1 MKKLIIYLL
10 MTLHTIDGFAQ
21 KTYSLKIQ
29 TLQAGTNNIGEKTS
43 YLPAEPALPA
53 GRNTFKNKLERHQ
66 ELQNYLS
73 QFYDRGYLAATF
85 DSLVEDSTMLV
96 AYINPGRVYKWV
108 TLKQGNV
115 DEGILSKVGFREKL
129 YSNKPIYYKQ
139 VRKLHEKLLTYCEN
153 NGYPFAS
160 VKLDSIEFSEFSIE
174 AKLNLTKNIE
184 FHIESIIIKGDAKIV
199 PVYLY
204 NYLSIKPGDLY
215 NESLVSKISS
225 RLRELPFV
233 KETNPFKVV
242 FTEDNSIPSTWEPPD
257 KVAKII
263 LHLAEKKASRFNG
276 ILGILPNNTT
286 TGKLLLT
293 GEARLKLQ
301 NSFGRGE
308 LINLDWR
315 KLQVNTQDLKVRFIY
330 PFIISSPFGVDFK
343 LTLYKKDTLYLDL
356 GKNFGIQY
364 LLSGANYLKVFIH
377 NKKSTL
383 LSTKGLENATTLPPH
398 ADVSTT
404 IYGLGYKT
412 ERLDYRLNPR
422 KGFLLNIN
430 GGTGN
435 KNIIKNPNINP
446 ELYDSLELK
455 STEINF
461 DIEVGIFM
469 PIKNRSVIN
478 FGVTAAYLSSKSIFE
493 NELYRIGGISILRGF
508 DEESILASAYSIF
521 TVEYRYLLEQNSYLY
536 LFLDGAYYENEYR
549 RSNGLGDWL
558 DKPFGIGAGISFETR
573 AGIFSINYAIGQ
585 QKGNPLD
592 LRSAKI
598 HFGIV
603 NRF

>member
-1 MKKLIIYLL
+1 VLFCYQTKSQQ
-10 MTLHTIDGFAQ
+10 AV
-21 KTYSLKIQ
+21 SLKIIPSS
-29 TLQAGTNNIGEKTS
+29 NIDYK
-43 YLPAEPALPA
+43 
-53 GRNTFKNKLERHQ
+53 NTFKNKLERHQ
-66 ELQNYLS
+66 ELRDYLS
-73 QFYDRGYLAATF
+73 QSYDNGYLAATF
-85 DSLVEDSTMLV
+85 DSLIEDSNLLI
-96 AYINPGRVYKWV
+96 AYINPGGIYKWAL
-108 TLKQGNV
+108 LKQGNV
-115 DEGILSKVGFREKL
+115 DEGILSKVGYRDKL
-129 YSNKPIYYKQ
+129 YNNKPVHYKQ
-139 VRKLHEKLLTYCEN
+139 VKKLHEKLLTYCEN

-160 VKLDSIEFSEFSIE
+160 VKLDSIVFSELSIE
-174 AKLNLTKNIE
+174 AQLNLSKNTE
-184 FHIESIIIKGDAKIV
+184 FHIDSIIIKGDAKIV

-233 KETNPFKVV
+233 RETKPFKVI
-242 FTEDNSIPSTWEPPD
+242 FTEENSTPNGWSPD
-257 KVAKII
+257 KVAKIM
-263 LHLAEKKASRFNG
+263 LHLDGKKASWFNG
-276 ILGILPNNTT
+276 ILGVSPNPNGVG
-286 TGKLLLT
+286 TGKLLIT

-308 LINLDWR
+308 LINFDWR
-315 KLQVNTQDLKVRFIY
+315 QLQTKTQDLKIQFVY
-330 PFIISSPFGVDFK
+330 PFILSSPFGVDFK

-364 LLSGANYLKVFIH
+364 LLSGANYLKIFV
-377 NKKSTL
+377 NSKKTTL
-383 LSTKGLENATTLPPH
+383 LSAKGLENATTFPPH

-430 GGTGN
+430 GGAGN
-435 KNIIKNPNINP
+435 KSIIKNSGINP

-461 DIEVGIFM
+461 DIKIDIFR
-469 PIKNRSVIN
+469 PIKNRSVIT
-478 FGVTAAYLSSKSIFE
+478 FGVKAAYLSSKSIFE
-493 NELYRIGGISILRGF
+493 NELFRIGGLSTLRGF
-508 DEESILASAYSIF
+508 DEESILASAYSVF
-521 TVEYRYLLEQNSYLY
+521 TLEYRYLLEQNSYLY

-558 DKPFGIGAGISFETR
+558 DKPFGFGAGISFETR

-585 QKGNPLD
+585 QKGNPLN
-592 LRSAKI
+592 LGSAKI

>member
-1 MKKLIIYLL
+1 MKKLLIYLL
-10 MTLHTIDGFAQ
+10 ITLQTIDGFGQ
-21 KTYSLKIQ
+21 KPHSLKIQ
-29 TLQAGTNNIGEKTS
+29 TSQAVANDVIKNIS
-43 YLPAEPALPA
+43 FQNA
-53 GRNTFKNKLERHQ
+53 FQNKLGRHQ
-66 ELQNYLS
+66 ELRNYVS

-85 DSLVEDSTMLV
+85 DSLIEDSTMLV
-96 AYINPGRVYKWV
+96 AYINPGGVYKWV

-129 YSNKPIYYKQ
+129 YSNKPIHYKQ

-160 VKLDSIEFSEFSIE
+160 IKLDSIEFSEFSIE
-174 AKLNLTKNIE
+174 AQLNLTKNTE
-184 FHIESIIIKGDAKIV
+184 FHIDSIIIKGDANIV

-233 KETNPFKVV
+233 KETKPFKVV
-242 FTEDNSIPSTWEPPD
+242 FTEESS
-257 KVAKII
+257 KII
-263 LHLAEKKASRFNG
+263 LNLTGKKASRFNG
-276 ILGILPNNTT
+276 ILGVSPNPDGIG
-286 TGKLLLT
+286 TGKKLLLT

-315 KLQVNTQDLKVRFIY
+315 KLQVNTQDLKVRFVY
-330 PFIISSPFGVDFK
+330 PFILSSPFGVDFK

-356 GKNFGIQY
+356 GTNFGIQY
-364 LLSGANYLKVFIH
+364 LLSGANYLKVFVN
-377 NKKSTL
+377 NKKTTL
-383 LSTKGLENATTLPPH
+383 LATKGLENVTTLPPH

-430 GGTGN
+430 GGAGN

-455 STEINF
+455 STELDF
-461 DIEVGIFM
+461 DIEVGIFI
-469 PIKNRSVIN
+469 PIKNRSVLN
-478 FGVTAAYLSSKSIFE
+478 FGVKAAYLSSKSIFE
-493 NELYRIGGISILRGF
+493 NELFRIGGINILRGF
-508 DEESILASAYSIF
+508 DEESILASTYSVF

-549 RSNGLGDWL
+549 KSNGLGDWL
-558 DKPFGIGAGISFETR
+558 DRPFGIGAGISFETR

-585 QKGNPLD
+585 QKGNPFD